1 MRPNNGQ
8 DRQRA
13 IQDAL
18 TSAGVDP
25 SNISDVAAQIKAAV
39 QKAMQSS
46 SGTPD
51 QNRQAVTAAIDG
63 VLKQNG
69 IDPTKFQSAMQ
80 SERAAHRGHHGHR
93 GGKPGAVGTTANGTS
108 IISAAPN
115 ALTDADGDGD
125 GSAASMS
132 MPLPGGTI
140 DANA

>member
-8 DRQRA
+8 DRQQA

-39 QKAMQSS
+39 QKATQST

-93 GGKPGAVGTTANGTS
+93 GGNPGAVGTTSNGTG
-108 IISAAPN
+108 IPSAAN
-115 ALTDADGDGD
+115 SLTDADGDGD
-125 GSAASMS
+125 GSTASTS